1 MAISGAVLQ
10 PRSPMLKSGEEN
22 MAVVRIRIEEL
33 EQVVDS
39 RFDSV
44 EDFVRAADISKSAWY
59 GLRDTKKKR
68 VDLVVLAKVLS
79 TLGMGLGDIIAYDP
93 DEKLA

>member
-10 PRSPMLKSGEEN
+10 PRSPSFITGDGT

-33 EQVVDS
+33 ERVVNETFES
-39 RFDSV
+39 H

-59 GLRDTKKKR
+59 SLRDEKKQR
-68 VDLVVLAKVLS
+68 VDLGVLAKVLS
-79 TLGMGLGDIIAYDP
+79 TLNLGLGDIIQYDP
-93 DEKLA
+93 DEKIA